1 MILVD
6 TNILGRMPDR
16 SDLQYSTAHRAIR
29 SLVATGERLFI
40 VPQNLYE
47 FWAISTRKRGSPP
60 SGQNGLGMT
69 VNRASLWLGFFQR
82 QFTLLYDRADMVKLW
97 HDLVKNL
104 GVIGI
109 RSHDLRLVAAMQSHG
124 ITTLLTFNTAHFR
137 NCPITVVDPA
147 SL

>member
-1 MILVD
+1 MILVN

-16 SDLQYSTAHRAIR
+16 SDLQYPAAHRAVR
-29 SLVATGERLFI
+29 SLVARGERLFL
-40 VPQNLYE
+40 VPQNPYE
-47 FWAISTRKRGSPP
+47 FWAIATRKRGPPP

-82 QFTLLYDRADMVKLW
+82 RFTLLHDRADIVAVW
-97 HDLVKNL
+97 HEPLKNL
-104 GVIGI
+104 GVTGI

-124 ITTLLTFNTAHFR
+124 ITTLLTFNIGHFR